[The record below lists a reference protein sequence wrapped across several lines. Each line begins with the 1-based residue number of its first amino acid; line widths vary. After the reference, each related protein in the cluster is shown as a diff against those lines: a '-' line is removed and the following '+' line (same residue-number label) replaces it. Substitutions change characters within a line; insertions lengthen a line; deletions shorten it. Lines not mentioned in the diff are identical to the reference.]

1 MKKLFSII
9 LSLALVL
16 SVCALSGCSGEI
28 KQGSKIQRMIL
39 KFGFYDAEDN
49 LVDTKDV
56 QAELYLNFAPETTA
70 RFIELAE
77 DGYFDNTC
85 VSDVAAGYFEFGGY
99 EYVDGKFT
107 AKSFDD
113 QKYPQLKGEF
123 YNNGFTGNKLT
134 TSAGALVYK
143 HDAVSTKETS
153 KYDTAKGTIIVAL
166 SAVGKFNEKDY
177 CVFGKITTDD
187 ASDNPSS
194 EADSSLVNRSGKSS
208 LGIVSTLSDLISND
222 GVRTYYYEKEG
233 VFYTR
238 KVVDGENFYYLGA
251 SVSDDAAALDGEEL
265 EKIENLVSDSDPALL
280 TLPYTKVVIKSV
292 KKK

>member
-39 KFGFYDAEDN
+39 TFGFYDAEDN

-107 AKSFDD
+107 AKSFDE

-123 YNNGFTGNKLT
+123 YNNGF
-134 TSAGALVYK
+134 AGAYRAIDAIAIGGTGIKLAYRVKTEKGWLPWVYSNK
-143 HDAVSTKETS
+143 CNIADPIKGYAGNMGDA
-153 KYDTAKGTIIVAL
+153 IINVQ
-166 SAVGKFNEKDY
+166 
-177 CVFGKITTDD
+177 I
-187 ASDNPSS
+187 
-194 EADSSLVNRSGKSS
+194 
-208 LGIVSTLSDLISND
+208 
-222 GVRTYYYEKEG
+222 
-233 VFYTR
+233 
-238 KVVDGENFYYLGA
+238 KVKA
-251 SVSDDAAALDGEEL
+251 
-265 EKIENLVSDSDPALL
+265 
-280 TLPYTKVVIKSV
+280 
-292 KKK
+292 